1 MIWPIGCGGPP
12 SDLNEWPF
20 CILRVLYFCV
30 IPHDVGF
37 VRFSHGFVFFK
48 NVQIFCIWWLFVF
61 FVLLFCVFLYL
72 IMGLRVLNCL
82 CVFVPVLPSNKGA
95 VGFWWEKR
103 SFRFFAKGG
112 VCLAYDGSLYLPCRI
127 SHAWESNSFIRGPC
141 GLALVPSFLLS
152 APFPRLWCSVLKKNL
167 ALLTI
172 AEISVF

>member
-1 MIWPIGCGGPP
+1 MM
-12 SDLNEWPF
+12 SDSCDSRMVLFFQKCAN
-20 CILRVLYFCV
+20 ILYLVAFCV
-30 IPHDVGF
+30 
-37 VRFSHGFVFFK
+37 
-48 NVQIFCIWWLFVF
+48 

-72 IMGLRVLNCL
+72 IMGLRVSSCL

-103 SFRFFAKGG
+103 SFRFFAKGC